1 MGLRTVSGRADA
13 EGVRAF
19 AAIAAF
25 ALVLVGCQNGS
36 GKYDEEARDAAVRAV
51 GDGPFNGEGEVS
63 VGAVHEREKCP
74 QAPSPDAG
82 PCLAVDVITE
92 LEPRNLDGE
101 PEPLLSRVE
110 APFDFFVWLEKND
123 QGRWVVTHSTYRPKG
138 VPDELNGPTE

>member
-1 MGLRTVSGRADA
+1 MRVF
-13 EGVRAF
+13 VVF
-19 AAIAAF
+19 AT
-25 ALVLVGCQNGS
+25 LVLVLAGCGSGS

-51 GDGPFNGEGEVS
+51 GDGPLDGEGKVS
-63 VGAVHEREKCP
+63 VGAVREREECP
-74 QAPSPDAG
+74 QALSPNAG

-101 PEPLLSRVE
+101 PEPLLPKVE

-138 VPDELNGPTE
+138 VPDDLSSPSQ